1 MSVASVCAESAIVNA
16 LLCIADAL
24 WAVVLGKFF
33 LDGGNMDS
41 TKYRSYRRERA
52 PLSPETLQEMMK
64 FLADAPAYYA
74 TWRENGNY
82 YAAKKTED
90 GRLVLLRN
98 MERVPKRQIRLSAKR
113 VLCENWEVVHFNV
126 E

>member
-1 MSVASVCAESAIVNA
+1 M
-16 LLCIADAL
+16 
-24 WAVVLGKFF
+24 VV
-33 LDGGNMDS
+33 NMDS
-41 TKYRSYRRERA
+41 TKYRGYRRERA

-64 FLADAPAYYA
+64 FLADAPAYCA

-98 MERVPKRQIRLSAKR
+98 MEMVPKRQIRLSAKR

>member
-1 MSVASVCAESAIVNA
+1 MN
-16 LLCIADAL
+16 L
-24 WAVVLGKFF
+24 
-33 LDGGNMDS
+33 
-41 TKYRSYRRERA
+41 KYSSRRERD
-52 PLSPETLQEMMK
+52 LFSPQNLQEMMK
-64 FLADAPAYYA
+64 FLVDAPVYCA

-98 MERVPKRQIRLSAKR
+98 MEMVPKRQIRLSAKR
-113 VLCENWEVVHFNV
+113 ILCETREAVHFNV